1 MMADDQ
7 PTEAFSL
14 LSFDRPEFDVAM
26 RGYDRRQVQDHI
38 ERMDSDLASAASERD
53 AAMARS
59 ADLAAQLAS
68 AYAEVESLRRKIR
81 TDVSTVVTAENVS
94 DRIRTMLEL
103 AEEEAARLREEAQL
117 YADQT
122 RRSTDE
128 DVARVRS
135 EARAESERLMG
146 MAQIRVGD
154 VESAYQA
161 RISEGD
167 AYLAEQRAMAASE
180 LRTGR
185 AQLDA
190 EVEAANAE
198 RTRLDAEH
206 EATRDGLDAEHEAAR
221 AQLDTQAQEHRDTAT
236 EDFEIALRA
245 RRRAEQET
253 SSRERSEAEASNNEL
268 MAGARAEATE
278 LVRAAAVEARRLEE
292 ARQATTHRLRLLR
305 DGVGALIDPD
315 PDPSPVDGQ

>member
-1 MMADDQ
+1 MADDQ

-38 ERMDSDLASAASERD
+38 ERMDAELAGATGERD

-81 TDVSTVVTAENVS
+81 TDVSTAVTAENVG

-103 AEEEAARLREEAQL
+103 AEEEAALLRDEAQH
-117 YADQT
+117 YAEQT
-122 RRSTDE
+122 RRSADE

-146 MAQIRVGD
+146 MAQIRVDD
-154 VESAYQA
+154 VENAYQA
-161 RISEGD
+161 RVAEGD
-167 AYLAEQRAMAASE
+167 AYLAEQRAQAASE

-185 AQLDA
+185 AALDA

-198 RTRLDAEH
+198 RARLDAEH
-206 EATRDGLDAEHEAAR
+206 EAERNRLDAEHEAQRLRLDAE
-221 AQLDTQAQEHRDTAT
+221 AQQHRDTAT
-236 EDFEIALRA
+236 EDFEIALRT
-245 RRRAEQET
+245 RRTTEEQTAAQERAE
-253 SSRERSEAEASNNEL
+253 AVAASNEL
-268 MAGARAEATE
+268 MSRARAEATE
-278 LVRAAAVEARRLEE
+278 MVRAAAVEAQRLDES
-292 ARQATTHRLRLLR
+292 RQSTVRSLATLR
-305 DGVGALIDPD
+305 DGINGLLDAQTRLAE
-315 PDPSPVDGQ
+315 

>member
-253 SSRERSEAEASNNEL
+253 ASRERSEAEASNNEL

-278 LVRAAAVEARRLEE
+278 LVRAAALEARRLEE

-305 DGVGALIDPD
+305 DGVAALIDPD

>member
-1 MMADDQ
+1 MADDQ

-14 LSFDRPEFDVAM
+14 LSFDQPEFDVAM

-38 ERMDSDLASAASERD
+38 ERMDGELISAASERD

-146 MAQIRVGD
+146 MAQIRVDD

-190 EVEAANAE
+190 ETETATTDRA
-198 RTRLDAEH
+198 RLDAEH
-206 EATRDGLDAEHEAAR
+206 EALRTRVDAEHAAQR
-221 AQLDTQAQEHRDTAT
+221 ELLDAQSQEHRDTAT

-245 RRRAEQET
+245 RRRAQEET
-253 SSRERSEAEASNNEL
+253 TAREHAETLAANNAL
-268 MAGARAEATE
+268 IAGARAEATE
-278 LVRAAAVEARRLEE
+278 LVRAAAVEAKRLDDARR
-292 ARQATTHRLRLLR
+292 ATVGQLTQLR
-305 DGVGALIDPD
+305 DGVTALLDRDSRDPGG
-315 PDPSPVDGQ
+315 S

>member
-26 RGYDRRQVQDHI
+26 RGYDRRQVQDHV
-38 ERMDSDLASAASERD
+38 ERMDGELASAASERD

-81 TDVSTVVTAENVS
+81 TDVSTAVTAENVS

-103 AEEEAARLREEAQL
+103 AEEEASRLREEAQL

-122 RRSTDE
+122 RRSADE

-146 MAQIRVGD
+146 MAQIRVDD

-167 AYLAEQRAMAASE
+167 AYLAEQRALAASE

-190 EVEAANAE
+190 EIEAANAE
-198 RTRLDAEH
+198 RARLDAQH
-206 EATRDGLDAEHEAAR
+206 EALRTSLDTEHASQRELLDA
-221 AQLDTQAQEHRDTAT
+221 QAQAKRDTAT

-245 RRRAEQET
+245 RRRTEQET
-253 SSRERSEAEASNNEL
+253 AAQERAETIAANNEL
-268 MAGARAEATE
+268 LASARAEATE
-278 LVRAAAVEARRLEE
+278 LVRSAAAEAKRLDD
-292 ARQATTHRLRLLR
+292 ARQATIHRLAQLR
-305 DGVGALIDPD
+305 DGMSALLDSD
-315 PDPSPVDGQ
+315 SRAVDRA

>member
-1 MMADDQ
+1 MADDQ

-38 ERMDSDLASAASERD
+38 ERMDGELGAAASERD

-81 TDVSTVVTAENVS
+81 TDVSSVVTAENLS

-103 AEEEAARLREEAQL
+103 AEEEAARLRDEAQL

-128 DVARVRS
+128 DVARVRAD
-135 EARAESERLMG
+135 ARAESERLMG
-146 MAQIRVGD
+146 MAQIRVDD
-154 VESAYQA
+154 VERAYQA

-167 AYLAEQRAMAASE
+167 AYLAEQRALAASE
-180 LRTGR
+180 LRTGQ

-190 EVEAANAE
+190 ETEAAGAERARLDELHEAE
-198 RTRLDAEH
+198 RTRLDTEHAERR
-206 EATRDGLDAEHEAAR
+206 EQLDA
-221 AQLDTQAQEHRDTAT
+221 QSQAYRDTAT

-245 RRRAEQET
+245 RRSAQEQAAAQSRAAADQEN
-253 SSRERSEAEASNNEL
+253 REL
-268 MAGARAEATE
+268 MERTRAEATE
-278 LVRAAAVEARRLEE
+278 LVRAAAAEAKRLDDARLAT
-292 ARQATTHRLRLLR
+292 ARQLGVLREGITGLLEAQSR
-305 DGVGALIDPD
+305 PAPGE
-315 PDPSPVDGQ
+315 